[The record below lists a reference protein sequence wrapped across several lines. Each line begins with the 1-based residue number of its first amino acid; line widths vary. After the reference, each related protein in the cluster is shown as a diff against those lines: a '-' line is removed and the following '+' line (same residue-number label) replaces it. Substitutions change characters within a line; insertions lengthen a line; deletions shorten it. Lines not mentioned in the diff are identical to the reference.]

1 MAGGAVQTNQ
11 ISAWLTSL
19 IKTFDKPSIS
29 SVASPTPHLYS
40 CNNIAKAD
48 SGASFHFFKPE
59 HRKAMT
65 NIQKLQNGPSATLP
79 NNTVIQ
85 ASCQGLLPF
94 PSLSTN
100 AQTALIYPDLNNES
114 LLSIGQFCDD
124 DCWALFTKKNVY
136 IIKDDAV
143 ILNGIRNRTDGLWDI
158 QLPDNTSLHQQNG
171 VTKNNMNY
179 IITKD
184 KSKTELAQ
192 YLLATAYSPAISTF
206 EYAIDNGNFVTWP
219 GITELNFKKLIV
231 TMIPIEKGHMD
242 QERKISDQQ
251 HCRRK
256 KTISFLCKHKQKS
269 MNYLR

>member
-1 MAGGAVQTNQ
+1 MVHLPPYQTTQ
-11 ISAWLTSL
+11 
-19 IKTFDKPSIS
+19 
-29 SVASPTPHLYS
+29 LY
-40 CNNIAKAD
+40 K
-48 SGASFHFFKPE
+48 
-59 HRKAMT
+59 HRARD
-65 NIQKLQNGPSATLP
+65 
-79 NNTVIQ
+79 
-85 ASCQGLLPF
+85 CF

-124 DCWALFTKKNVY
+124 NCWALFTKKNVY

-206 EYAIDNGNFVTWP
+206 EYTIDNGNFVTWP
-219 GITELNFKKLIV
+219 GITELNFKKLIG
-231 TMIPIEKGHMD
+231 TTIPIEKGHMD
-242 QERKISDQQ
+242 QERKNLRSTALQEEKDDFFPLQTQTKEYELFAVIEKMEPQPTPPRETAYSDQ
-251 HCRRK
+251 
-256 KTISFLCKHKQKS
+256 TG
-269 MNYLR
+269 